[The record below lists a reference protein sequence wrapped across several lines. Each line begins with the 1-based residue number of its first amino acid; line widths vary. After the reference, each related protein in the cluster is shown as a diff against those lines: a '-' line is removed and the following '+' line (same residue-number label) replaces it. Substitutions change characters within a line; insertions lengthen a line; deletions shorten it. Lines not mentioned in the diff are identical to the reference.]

1 MTLPELQEY
10 ADTVSTTISLEQ
22 SSIKGNQQAYIV
34 YGDLVNASQST
45 VDGLTY
51 EIADNTLLLQA
62 TDMQIADL
70 SGQSAAFLST
80 ILNYESTMDVQ
91 SAIMLEADN
100 QISSLVFE
108 SGSIDSTLYLSQVA
122 FASTAKYY
130 SSLYMTFMAKDL
142 IYQNRLNAISTTSS
156 ILAASIQYEKITYDN
171 WQTSTVAR
179 QAIDTQLTALYNDSN
194 AIQSTLTQYRIDE
207 TLAIGYYNSTS
218 QAVNTLSSLYSASLL
233 NQQYYQ
239 ALSTQTGYTDALTAA
254 TNAASNAKRASL
266 AAPSDTSLS
275 AAATLANTLLKNITT
290 NQADAMSA
298 TTALQ
303 QRLPGI
309 TTDTYAAT
317 IAQYENQVQIEIDNI
332 STFDSYKTMS
342 LKSLMYYS
350 SQYDQAVI
358 DIASSMVLVDTYN
371 KLYDSSIAGSNALMA
386 IVQNDTSS
394 IAGKMNEVTAIS
406 MNLSSLVKDYD
417 NYQSS
422 YTGYVTISTIM
433 KDQIDKATAD
443 LAVYSSFY
451 DSTSFALASFSKEFQ
466 ELQAALS
473 LNTATLYSQSSMLA
487 YETNKLYVYKAQL
500 DDSFNIQERATYQYR
515 ETYVRE
521 KRIAAQLYYDSII
534 ANAIRENSTINGE
547 AAASAGLGV
556 PVIPIP
562 LDLNTPD
569 INLANKNLT
578 TITGFLNTFTDIYG
592 NYDTQAINLQKVS
605 TTAGLQREALDALT
619 LYQNKYMTA
628 ATPDNL
634 LILNSAQNDYKVVS
648 DDYTVSLRD
657 VDIVRKKADFVKINF
672 QNSYADV
679 FRSDEILKN
688 EDTISSFLKV

>member
-1 MTLPELQEY
+1 MTLPELEAY
-10 ADTVSTTISLEQ
+10 ASTVSTTVNLEQ
-22 SSIKGNQQAYIV
+22 SSIQGNQKAYIM

-45 VDGLTY
+45 VDGLGY
-51 EIADNTLLLQA
+51 EIAANTLLLQA
-62 TDMQIADL
+62 TDMQISDL

-80 ILNYESTMDVQ
+80 IMNYESTMDAEV
-91 SAIMLEADN
+91 ITMKEADD
-100 QISSLVFE
+100 QISSLMIE
-108 SGSIDSTLYLSQVA
+108 SGAIDSTLNLSQLA

-142 IYQNRLNAISTTSS
+142 VYQNRLTAISTTSS

-171 WQTSTVAR
+171 WQTSTASR

-218 QAVNTLSSLYSASLL
+218 QAVNTISSLYAASLL

-239 ALSTQTGYTDALTAA
+239 ALSTQTGYTDALAAA

-266 AAPSDTSLS
+266 AAPSDTTLS
-275 AAATLANTLLKNITT
+275 AAATLAKTLVTTITT
-290 NQADAMSA
+290 KQTDAMSETA
-298 TTALQ
+298 ALQ

-332 STFDSYKTMS
+332 STFDAYKTMS

-358 DIASSMVLVDTYN
+358 DIASSMVLIDKYG

-386 IVQNDTSS
+386 IVQKDTTS
-394 IAGKMNEVTAIS
+394 IAEKMSEVTAIS
-406 MNLSSLVKDYD
+406 MTLSSLVKDYD
-417 NYQSS
+417 MYQSS
-422 YTGYVTISTIM
+422 FTGYVTISTIM
-433 KDQIDKATAD
+433 KQQVDKATAD

-451 DSTSFALASFSKEFQ
+451 DSTSFALATFSKEFQ
-466 ELQAALS
+466 DVQAALS

-487 YETNKLYVYKAQL
+487 YETNKLCVYKAQL

-534 ANAIRENSTINGE
+534 ANEIQKNSTINGE
-547 AAASAGLGV
+547 AAASVGLGV

-569 INLANKNLT
+569 ITLGNKNLT

-592 NYDTQAINLQKVS
+592 NYDTQTINLQKVS

-628 ATPDNL
+628 PTPDNL
-634 LILNSAQNDYKVVS
+634 LILNSAQNDYNFAS
-648 DDYTVSLRD
+648 DEYNGTLGNVE
-657 VDIVRKKADFVKINF
+657 IVRKKVDLVQVEFRK
-672 QNSYADV
+672 SYADV
-679 FRSDEILKN
+679 FRSDEIIKN